1 MESNKPIIL
10 FDGICNLCDS
20 SVNFILKRDKKSL
33 FRFVTLQS
41 EEGEKI
47 IATHKIPP
55 ESDSVILVQNNTVF
69 IESDA
74 AIEICRKLPTPWKWL
89 SITKKLPKK
98 WPDKLYRLIAKNRY
112 KWFGKRDSCRVV

>member
-1 MESNKPIIL
+1 M
-10 FDGICNLCDS
+10 
-20 SVNFILKRDKKSL
+20 

-47 IATHKIPP
+47 IASHKIPP
-55 ESDSVILVQNNTVF
+55 ESDSVILVRNNTVF

-89 SITKKLPKK
+89 SITKKIPKK
-98 WPDKLYRLIAKNRY
+98 WRDKLYRLIAKNRY
-112 KWFGKRDSCRVV
+112 KWFGKSDSCRVV